1 MPENGASWLTT
12 APPALVEVD
21 LGARLTRPVRADV
34 GPWVTAVNESREHLE
49 PWMPWARTP
58 ASLTS
63 MGTYLR
69 QVDEHWESRDEF
81 GYLIRPPEGDAVIGG
96 CGLHTRRGQPGAL
109 EIGYWVHVA
118 HTGRG
123 LATATARALTAVAL
137 DMDAVDSVVI
147 RVDAANERS
156 LGVPRRLGFRLD
168 RTERRRPEAP
178 GEAGELMIWVHGR
191 D

>member
-1 MPENGASWLTT
+1 VA
-12 APPALVEVD
+12 AI
-21 LGARLTRPVRADV
+21 
-34 GPWVTAVNESREHLE
+34 NESLDHLA
-49 PWMPWARTP
+49 PWMPWARTR

-63 MGTYLR
+63 MGTFLR

-81 GYLIRPPEGDAVIGG
+81 GYLIRPADDDAVIGG
-96 CGLHTRRGQPGAL
+96 CGLHTRQGRPGAL

-118 HTGRG
+118 HTDRG
-123 LATATARALTAVAL
+123 IATATARALTATAL
-137 DMDAVDSVVI
+137 DLDDVDTVVI

-178 GEAGELMIWVHGR
+178 GEAGELMIWVHER
-191 D
+191 R